1 MTTRPPTEGAV
12 RASIPRSTAV
22 DELAVFT
29 GRPAFPEL
37 LHVGTPNVGD
47 QEAFLERARD
57 ILQRRRFTNDGSYVR
72 EFERRVA
79 EFTDV
84 AHCIAMCNGTAA
96 LQLAASA
103 TGLTGEIVVPS
114 FTFVATAHAFQWQG
128 LTPVFCDI
136 DEKTHNLDPS
146 HVADL
151 ITDRTSA
158 IVGVHVWGRPAYSDE
173 LADLARTRG
182 LHLLFDAAHALGCS
196 YERRPIGGG
205 GEAEILSFHATK
217 IVNTFEGGAVLTN
230 DGELADRLRAMR
242 NFGFVGYDDVQGI
255 GVNGKMSEIAAA
267 MGLTTLESLD
277 DFVQTNRRNYDQYR
291 LELDAVPGLSVTP
304 YDEAEQ
310 QNYQYVVVEIDTELC
325 SVPRDNLMRILH
337 AENVLARR
345 YFYPGCHRME
355 PYRTLEPDLRLPVTE
370 DVASRILILPTGSAV
385 SSEDVTTICQI
396 LSLAVNNPEALPDHL
411 PAAPRA

>member
-1 MTTRPPTEGAV
+1 MEDKLRATSPGRAAV
-12 RASIPRSTAV
+12 E
-22 DELAVFT
+22 ELAVFT
-29 GRPAFPEL
+29 GRPAFQEP

-47 QEAFLERARD
+47 QEAFLERTRD

-79 EFTDV
+79 ELAAVEHCV
-84 AHCIAMCNGTAA
+84 ATCNGTVA
-96 LQLAASA
+96 LQLVASA
-103 TGLTGEIVVPS
+103 TRLTGEVVVPS

-146 HVADL
+146 HVAEL

-173 LADLARTRG
+173 LADLARSRG

-196 YERRPIGGG
+196 YEQRPIGGG

-230 DGELADRLRAMR
+230 DGELADRLRSMR
-242 NFGFVGYDDVQGI
+242 NFGFVDYDDVQGL

-277 DFVQTNRRNYDQYR
+277 DFVCANRRNYDQYR
-291 LELDAVPGLSVTP
+291 VELDAVPGLSVIP
-304 YDEAEQ
+304 YDETER
-310 QNYQYVVVEIDTELC
+310 QNCQYVVVEIDTELC
-325 SVPRDNLMRILH
+325 SVPRDNLLRILH

-355 PYRTLEPDLRLPVTE
+355 PYRTLAPALSLPVTE
-370 DVASRILILPTGSAV
+370 HVASRILILPTGSAV
-385 SSEDVTTICQI
+385 AQEDITTICQI
-396 LSLAVNNPEALPDHL
+396 LSLAVNNPEALPTHL
-411 PAAPRA
+411 SAAPRA

>member
-1 MTTRPPTEGAV
+1 MPRRAAV
-12 RASIPRSTAV
+12 E
-22 DELAVFT
+22 ELAVFT
-29 GRPAFPEL
+29 GRPAFPEP

-47 QEAFLERARD
+47 QEVFLERTRD
-57 ILQRRRFTNDGSYVR
+57 ILERKRFTNDGSYVR
-72 EFERRVA
+72 ELERRVA
-79 EFTDV
+79 ELTDV
-84 AHCIAMCNGTAA
+84 EHCIATCNGTAA
-96 LQLAASA
+96 LQLVASA
-103 TGLTGEIVVPS
+103 TGLTGEVIVPS

-146 HVADL
+146 HAAEL

-173 LADLARTRG
+173 LFELARNRG
-182 LHLLFDAAHALGCS
+182 LQLLFDAAHALGCS
-196 YERRPIGGG
+196 SGQRPIGGR

-230 DGELADRLRAMR
+230 DGELADRLRALR
-242 NFGFVGYDDVQGI
+242 NFGFVDYDDVRGI

-277 DFVQTNRRNYDQYR
+277 DFVSTNRRNYAQYR
-291 LELDAVPGLSVTP
+291 VELDAVPGLSVTP

-310 QNYQYVVVEIDTELC
+310 QNYQYVVVEIDTERC
-325 SVPRDNLMRILH
+325 SVPRDDLMRILH

-355 PYRTLEPDLRLPVTE
+355 PYRTLAPNLRLPVTE
-370 DVASRILILPTGSAV
+370 DVASRILILPTGSTVA
-385 SSEDVTTICQI
+385 SEDVTTICQI
-396 LSLAVNNPEALPDHL
+396 LSLAVNNPEALLDHL
-411 PAAPRA
+411 SVAPRA